1 MHRWVELLKQGV
13 LQRGMSI
20 TNIIKKEN
28 DAESPEML
36 QQKDVL
42 ARKHDDEAIDEL
54 FSKAREMKR

>member
-1 MHRWVELLKQGV
+1 MLKQGV